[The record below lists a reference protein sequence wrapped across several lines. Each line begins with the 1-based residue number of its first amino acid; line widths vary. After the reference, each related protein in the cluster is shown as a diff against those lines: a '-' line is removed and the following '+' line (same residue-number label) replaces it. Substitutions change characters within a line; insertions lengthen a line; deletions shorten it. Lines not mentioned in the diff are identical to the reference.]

1 MARSCSPAAT
11 PILPPPTTW
20 AANIANLNDGDWTY
34 DVENEHLDRRQGCAA
49 PTTASIAPARSCP
62 SYFLQGPKP
71 NADEFAAKLAALPAN
86 TWVYTAPPQL
96 PKMNR
101 DWGSAVIDPDH
112 DLILRFSGGHCA
124 HGGSD
129 VLQFHLATNRW
140 ELPFPVEFP
149 LGQLYSNTS
158 YPQGWNLNHRPWVT
172 GHTYQSYGYDPAS
185 KKMLFVGQTKY
196 AYVWDPEVAD
206 WTERFEKPEGMV
218 YDSCYYTLTVCNSPR
233 GLVCWTHDGG
243 VYRFDAVRA

>member
-1 MARSCSPAAT
+1 MSRKNTWYRRKGSSPPQRPRLSHRPVPAQLFLAG
-11 PILPPPTTW
+11 PEAESRRI
-20 AANIANLNDGDWTY
+20 
-34 DVENEHLDRRQGCAA
+34 RRQ
-49 PTTASIAPARSCP
+49 AR
-62 SYFLQGPKP
+62 
-71 NADEFAAKLAALPAN
+71 ALPAN

-196 AYVWDPEVAD
+196 SYVWDPEVAD
-206 WTERFEKPEGMV
+206 WTDAIRKAGRDGLRQLLLHAHRLQQFAR
-218 YDSCYYTLTVCNSPR
+218 PR
-233 GLVCWTHDGG
+233 LLDPRRRRLSIRRGG
-243 VYRFDAVRA
+243 T